1 MGVLTELTWVILH
14 LACTAIDMMLVL
26 ILVRVVA
33 RRWQLTW
40 VHTINEAARGIV
52 DRFLALLRS
61 CWNRLMTSSL
71 SEQGTL
77 VLSMAVLS
85 LARFLICVMA
95 GYLLQ

>member
-1 MGVLTELTWVILH
+1 MGVLTELIWAILH

-26 ILVRVVA
+26 ILLRAVG

-40 VHTINEAARGIV
+40 VQTINEAAKGIV

-61 CWNRLMTSSL
+61 CWNRLTTSSL

-85 LARFLICVMA
+85 LARFLFCVIA